1 MNMEMIPVRV
11 GKEDFYIKDGAKIYF
26 GSYKFHFLNGDL
38 LIEEVEVYAGLVLK
52 KFPIWI
58 LIKALENPDVSW
70 MIEYPTT
77 EKE

>member
-1 MNMEMIPVRV
+1 MEMIPVRV
-11 GKEDFYIKDGAKIYF
+11 GKEDFYIKEGAKIYF
-26 GSYKFHFLNGDL
+26 GAYKFQFLNGVL
-38 LIEEVEVYAGLVLK
+38 FIEEIEVYAGLVLK

-77 EKE
+77 EKGI